1 MTNYGPQEFW
11 LAYLVSNP
19 AAKKPAPTTNGESAL
34 DDLLGDKVQ
43 SLATILVEIQDE
55 VAQRASLSASVRR
68 LIYQHYSYVKTKL
81 LALDMWPLS
90 SDRAIEQRRSQL
102 EDKLDQ
108 LLHEVRREHIESWQD
123 QARLRTELWRWFK
136 QYSDVAQRVRLV
148 LSETHGG
155 DGGRSIGTR

>member
-1 MTNYGPQEFW
+1 MTNYGPQEFG
-11 LAYLVSNP
+11 LAYLVGS
-19 AAKKPAPTTNGESAL
+19 PTTKEAAPMTSSDSAL

-43 SLATILVEIQDE
+43 SLATILVQIQDE
-55 VAQRASLSASVRR
+55 VAQRASLSTRVRR
-68 LIYQHYSYVKTKL
+68 LIYQHYGYVKTKL

-123 QARLRTELWRWFK
+123 QARLRTEFWRWFK

-148 LSETHGG
+148 LSGTHGG
-155 DGGRSIGTR
+155 DGGRSTGSR